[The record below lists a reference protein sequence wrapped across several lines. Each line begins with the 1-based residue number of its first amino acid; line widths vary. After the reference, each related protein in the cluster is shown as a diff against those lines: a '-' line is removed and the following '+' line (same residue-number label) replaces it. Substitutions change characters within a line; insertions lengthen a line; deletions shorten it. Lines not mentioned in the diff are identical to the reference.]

1 VRAVIDTSI
10 ASLLLARVALPPLY
24 AEWTTDKVLAISFQ
38 TVEEML
44 FGAYRRSWG
53 EQRIGALET
62 FLHRWAI
69 ILGTWDV
76 AAVSAR
82 VRAEAEA
89 QGRRL
94 EGDDAWIV
102 ATAVHLG
109 VPLITDDKDQVI
121 PGLAGYSY
129 VSRHGVSP

>member
-1 VRAVIDTSI
+1 
-10 ASLLLARVALPPLY
+10 
-24 AEWTTDKVLAISFQ
+24 VLAISFQ